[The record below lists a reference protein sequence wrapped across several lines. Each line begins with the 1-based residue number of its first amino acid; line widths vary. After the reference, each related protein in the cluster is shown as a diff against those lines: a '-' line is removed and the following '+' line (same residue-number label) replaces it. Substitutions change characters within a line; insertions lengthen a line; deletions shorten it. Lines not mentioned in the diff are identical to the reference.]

1 MKKKLI
7 LFIATALTL
16 SACDDLFEPA
26 IENHQQV
33 DQMYDDQEYMRGVLQ
48 TVYSQ
53 IPGYYDNSEYATDDA
68 VTNEPG
74 NTFMQMA
81 TGAWTNTSYNPL
93 SQWTNSF
100 NAIQYIHLYL
110 LHAPNVTWSTNEEQN
125 ALFARRLEGE
135 AYGLRGMFYYFLMR
149 AHAGFGTNG
158 ELLGVPLVLE
168 FMEGGNANYNMP
180 RASFQECVDQI
191 NSDLKRAEELLP
203 LEYNDVTEVP
213 AKFQDIC
220 TDIANYNN
228 VMGDKAH
235 LLFNGLAAKAFR
247 ARLAL
252 LAASPLYQDA
262 SNATTWADAADL
274 TADVLDYN
282 GGLGSFETDPVRGL
296 EYYSPTVVSSISNGN
311 NPKEILWRNNSNSK
325 SSSGG
330 DKDQE
335 SANFPPSL
343 YGTGRMNPSQN
354 LVDAFPMVNGYPID
368 DVNSGYDAN
377 NPYANRD
384 PRLDKYILHN
394 GSVISETSVT
404 INITNGSADGIN
416 VTQNSSTRTGYYM
429 KKRLRWDVSC
439 DPAASANQ
447 PHYTPRIRYTEMYL
461 NYAEAANEAWGPKGT
476 GSHGYSAYDV
486 IKAIRLRAGIGGTDD
501 PYLEACANS
510 QEQMRELIRNERRL
524 ELCFEGFRFWDVRR
538 WKVDMNLLNEPVYG
552 LQWNGE
558 SYERFLVEERSYED
572 YMYFSPIPNSE
583 VLKYDQLIQNKG
595 WE

>member
-26 IENHQQV
+26 VENNQIV
-33 DQMYDDQEYMRGVLQ
+33 EQMYDDQEYMRGILH

-53 IPGYYDNSEYATDDA
+53 VPGYYDNGDYATDDA

-74 NTFMQMA
+74 NSLRQMA

-93 SQWTNSF
+93 SQWTNSY
-100 NAIQYIHLYL
+100 NAIQYINLYL

-135 AYGLRGMFYYFLMR
+135 AYGLRGMFYYYLMR

-158 ELLGVPLVLE
+158 ELLGVPLFLE
-168 FMEGGNANYNMP
+168 FLEGANANYNLP

-191 NSDLKRAEELLP
+191 NSDLQRAEELLP
-203 LEYNDVTEVP
+203 LEYDDVTEVP
-213 AKFQDIC
+213 AKFQSIC

-228 VMGDKAH
+228 VMGAKARG
-235 LLFNGLAAKAFR
+235 LMNGLIAQAFR
-247 ARLAL
+247 AQMAL

-262 SNATTWADAADL
+262 SNTTDWAAAADAA
-274 TADVLDYN
+274 AKVLDYKGGVSGLDPN
-282 GGLGSFETDPVRGL
+282 GV
-296 EYYSPTVVSSISNGN
+296 EYYSAAITNALGDGINPAEIIWRTNKDRGSNT
-311 NPKEILWRNNSNSK
+311 
-325 SSSGG
+325 
-330 DKDQE
+330 QE

-354 LVDAFPMVNGYPID
+354 LVDAFPMANGYPID
-368 DVNSGYDAN
+368 NANSGYNAN
-377 NPYANRD
+377 DPYANRD
-384 PRLDKYILHN
+384 PRLDKYIIHN
-394 GSVISETSVT
+394 GSSISEKGVT
-404 INITNGSADGIN
+404 INITTGNADGIN
-416 VTQNSSTRTGYYM
+416 TTESRSTRTGYYL
-429 KKRLRWDVSC
+429 KKRMRWDVNL
-439 DPAASANQ
+439 DPGASTNQ
-447 PHYTPRIRYTEMYL
+447 PHYIARIRYTEMFL

-476 GSHGYSAYDV
+476 GTHGYSAYDV
-486 IKAIRLRAGIGGTDD
+486 IKAIRQRAGVGGTDD

-510 QEQMRELIRNERRL
+510 QDQMRGLIRNERRL
-524 ELCFEGFRFWDVRR
+524 ELCFDGFRFWDVRR
-538 WKVDMNLLNEPVYG
+538 WKLDINEPVYG

-558 SYERFLVEERSYED
+558 TYERFLVEERSYKD

-583 VLKYDQLIQNKG
+583 ILKYDQLIQNKG

>member
-26 IENHQQV
+26 VENNQIV
-33 DQMYDDQEYMRGVLQ
+33 EQMYDDQEYMRGILH

-53 IPGYYDNSEYATDDA
+53 VPGYYDNGDYATDDA

-74 NTFMQMA
+74 NSLRQMA

-93 SQWTNSF
+93 SQWTNSY
-100 NAIQYIHLYL
+100 NAIQYINLYL

-135 AYGLRGMFYYFLMR
+135 AYGLRGMFYYYLMR

-158 ELLGVPLVLE
+158 ELLGVPLFLE
-168 FMEGGNANYNMP
+168 FLEGANANYNLP

-191 NSDLKRAEELLP
+191 NSDLQRAEELLP
-203 LEYNDVTEVP
+203 LEYDDVTEVP
-213 AKFQDIC
+213 AKFQSIC

-228 VMGDKAH
+228 VMGAKARG
-235 LLFNGLAAKAFR
+235 LMNGLIAQAFR
-247 ARLAL
+247 AQMAL

-262 SNATTWADAADL
+262 SNTTDWAAAADAA
-274 TADVLDYN
+274 AKVLDYKGGVSGLDPN
-282 GGLGSFETDPVRGL
+282 GV
-296 EYYSPTVVSSISNGN
+296 EYYSAAITNALGDGINPAEIIWRTNKDGGSNT
-311 NPKEILWRNNSNSK
+311 
-325 SSSGG
+325 
-330 DKDQE
+330 QE

-354 LVDAFPMVNGYPID
+354 LVDAFPMANGYPID
-368 DVNSGYDAN
+368 NANSGYNAN
-377 NPYANRD
+377 DPYANRD
-384 PRLDKYILHN
+384 PRLDKYIIHN
-394 GSVISETSVT
+394 GSSISEKGVT
-404 INITNGSADGIN
+404 INITTGNADGIN
-416 VTQNSSTRTGYYM
+416 TTESRSTRTGYYL
-429 KKRLRWDVSC
+429 KKRMRWDVNL
-439 DPAASANQ
+439 DPGASTNQ
-447 PHYTPRIRYTEMYL
+447 PHYIARIRYTEMFL

-476 GSHGYSAYDV
+476 GTHGYSAYDV
-486 IKAIRLRAGIGGTDD
+486 IKAIRQRAGVGGTDD

-510 QEQMRELIRNERRL
+510 QDQMRELIRNERRL
-524 ELCFEGFRFWDVRR
+524 ELCFDGFRFWDVRR
-538 WKVDMNLLNEPVYG
+538 WKLDINEPVYG

-558 SYERFLVEERSYED
+558 TYERFLVEERSYKD

-583 VLKYDQLIQNKG
+583 ILKYDQLIQNKG

>member
-26 IENHQQV
+26 VENNQIV
-33 DQMYDDQEYMRGVLQ
+33 EQMYDDQEYMRGILH

-53 IPGYYDNSEYATDDA
+53 VPGYYDNGDYATDDA

-74 NTFMQMA
+74 NSLRQMA

-93 SQWTNSF
+93 SQWTNSY
-100 NAIQYIHLYL
+100 NAIQYINLYL

-135 AYGLRGMFYYFLMR
+135 AYGLRGMFYYYLMR

-158 ELLGVPLVLE
+158 ELLGVPLFLE
-168 FMEGGNANYNMP
+168 FLEGANANYNLP

-191 NSDLKRAEELLP
+191 NSDLQRAEELLP
-203 LEYNDVTEVP
+203 LEYDDVTEVP
-213 AKFQDIC
+213 AKFQSIC

-228 VMGDKAH
+228 VMGAKARG
-235 LLFNGLAAKAFR
+235 LMNGLIAQAFR
-247 ARLAL
+247 AQMAL

-262 SNATTWADAADL
+262 SNTTDWAAAADAA
-274 TADVLDYN
+274 AKVLDYKGGVSGLDPN
-282 GGLGSFETDPVRGL
+282 GV
-296 EYYSPTVVSSISNGN
+296 EYYSAAITNALGDGINPAEIIWRTNKDGGSNT
-311 NPKEILWRNNSNSK
+311 
-325 SSSGG
+325 
-330 DKDQE
+330 QE

-354 LVDAFPMVNGYPID
+354 LVDAFPMANGYPID
-368 DVNSGYDAN
+368 NANSGYNAN
-377 NPYANRD
+377 DPYANRD
-384 PRLDKYILHN
+384 PRLDKYIIHN
-394 GSVISETSVT
+394 GSSISEKGVT
-404 INITNGSADGIN
+404 INITTGNADGIN
-416 VTQNSSTRTGYYM
+416 TTESRSTRTGYYL
-429 KKRLRWDVSC
+429 KKRMRWDVNL
-439 DPAASANQ
+439 DPGASTNQ
-447 PHYTPRIRYTEMYL
+447 PHYIARIRYTEMFL

-476 GSHGYSAYDV
+476 GTHGYSAYDV
-486 IKAIRLRAGIGGTDD
+486 IKAIRQRAGVGGTDD

-510 QEQMRELIRNERRL
+510 QDQMRGLIRNERRL
-524 ELCFEGFRFWDVRR
+524 ELCFDGFRFWDVRR
-538 WKVDMNLLNEPVYG
+538 WKLDINEPVYG

-558 SYERFLVEERSYED
+558 TYERFLVEERSYKD

-583 VLKYDQLIQNKG
+583 ILKYDQLIQNKG

>member
-7 LFIATALTL
+7 LFIASALTL

-26 IENHQQV
+26 IENNQIV
-33 DQMYDDQEYMRGVLQ
+33 EQMYGDQEYMRGILH

-53 IPGYYDNSEYATDDA
+53 VPNYYDNGDYATDDA

-74 NTFMQMA
+74 NSLRQMA

-93 SQWTNSF
+93 SQWTNSY
-100 NAIQYIHLYL
+100 NAIQYINLYL
-110 LHAPNVTWSTNEEQN
+110 LHAPNVTWSTNEEQD

-135 AYGLRGMFYYFLMR
+135 AYGLRGMFYYYLMR

-158 ELLGVPLVLE
+158 ELLGVPLFLE
-168 FMEGGNANYNMP
+168 FLEGANANYNLP

-191 NSDLKRAEELLP
+191 NSDLQRAEELLP

-213 AKFQDIC
+213 AKFQSIC

-228 VMGDKAH
+228 VMGAKARG
-235 LLFNGLAAKAFR
+235 LMNGLIAQAFR
-247 ARLAL
+247 AQMAI

-262 SNATTWADAADL
+262 SNTTDWVEAADAA
-274 TADVLDYN
+274 AKVLDYK
-282 GGLGSFETDPVRGL
+282 GGVSGL
-296 EYYSPTVVSSISNGN
+296 ASDGVEYYSAAITNALSDGI
-311 NPKEILWRNNSNSK
+311 NPAEIIWRTNKDGGSNS
-325 SSSGG
+325 
-330 DKDQE
+330 QE
-335 SANFPPSL
+335 NANFPPSL

-368 DVNSGYDAN
+368 DANSGYDAN

-394 GSVISETSVT
+394 GSVISEKNVT
-404 INITNGSADGIN
+404 LNITTGNADGIN
-416 VTQNSSTRTGYYM
+416 TTESRSTRTGYYM
-429 KKRLRWDVSC
+429 KKRMRWDVNLN
-439 DPAASANQ
+439 PGATTNQ
-447 PHYTPRIRYTEMYL
+447 PHYIARIRYTEMYL

-486 IKAIRLRAGIGGTDD
+486 IKAIRQRAGVGGTDD

-524 ELCFEGFRFWDVRR
+524 ELCFDGFRFWDVRR
-538 WKVDMNLLNEPVYG
+538 WKLDINEPVYG
-552 LQWNGE
+552 LRWNGE
-558 SYERFLVEERSYED
+558 SYERFLVEERSYKD

-583 VLKYDQLIQNKG
+583 ILKYDQLIQNKG

>member
-7 LFIATALTL
+7 LFIASALTL

-26 IENHQQV
+26 IENNQIV
-33 DQMYDDQEYMRGVLQ
+33 EQMYGDQEYMRGILH

-53 IPGYYDNSEYATDDA
+53 VPNYYDNGDYATDDA

-74 NTFMQMA
+74 NSLRQMA

-93 SQWTNSF
+93 SQWTNSY
-100 NAIQYIHLYL
+100 NAIQYINLYL
-110 LHAPNVTWSTNEEQN
+110 LHAPNVTWSTNEEQD

-135 AYGLRGMFYYFLMR
+135 AYGLRGLFYYYLMR

-158 ELLGVPLVLE
+158 ELLGVPLFLE
-168 FMEGGNANYNMP
+168 FLEGANANYNLP

-191 NSDLKRAEELLP
+191 NSDLQRAEELLP

-213 AKFQDIC
+213 AKFQSIC

-228 VMGDKAH
+228 VMGAKARG
-235 LLFNGLAAKAFR
+235 LMNGLIAQAFR
-247 ARLAL
+247 AQMAI

-262 SNATTWADAADL
+262 SNTTDWVEAADAA
-274 TADVLDYN
+274 AKVLDYK
-282 GGLGSFETDPVRGL
+282 GGVSGL
-296 EYYSPTVVSSISNGN
+296 ASDGVEYYSAAITNALSDGI
-311 NPKEILWRNNSNSK
+311 NPAEIIWRTNKDGGSNS
-325 SSSGG
+325 
-330 DKDQE
+330 QE
-335 SANFPPSL
+335 NANFPPSL

-368 DVNSGYDAN
+368 DANSGYDAN

-394 GSVISETSVT
+394 GSVISEKNVT
-404 INITNGSADGIN
+404 LNITTGNADGIN
-416 VTQNSSTRTGYYM
+416 TTESRSTRTGYYM
-429 KKRLRWDVSC
+429 KKRMRWDVNLN
-439 DPAASANQ
+439 PGATTNQ
-447 PHYTPRIRYTEMYL
+447 PHYIARIRYTEMYL

-486 IKAIRLRAGIGGTDD
+486 IKAIRQRAGVGGTDD

-524 ELCFEGFRFWDVRR
+524 ELCFDGFRFWDVRR
-538 WKVDMNLLNEPVYG
+538 WKLDINEPVYG
-552 LQWNGE
+552 LRWNGE
-558 SYERFLVEERSYED
+558 SYERFLVEERSYKD

-583 VLKYDQLIQNKG
+583 ILKYDQLIQNKG

>member
-26 IENHQQV
+26 VENNQIV
-33 DQMYDDQEYMRGVLQ
+33 EQMYDDQEYMRGILH

-53 IPGYYDNSEYATDDA
+53 VPGYYDNGDYATDDA

-74 NTFMQMA
+74 NSLRQMA

-93 SQWTNSF
+93 SQWTNSY
-100 NAIQYIHLYL
+100 NAIQYINLYL
-110 LHAPNVTWSTNEEQN
+110 MHAPNVTWSTNEEQN

-135 AYGLRGMFYYFLMR
+135 AYGLRGMFYYYLMR

-158 ELLGVPLVLE
+158 ELLGVPLFLE
-168 FMEGGNANYNMP
+168 FLEGANANYNLP

-191 NSDLKRAEELLP
+191 NSDLQRAEELLP
-203 LEYNDVTEVP
+203 LEYDDVTEVP
-213 AKFQDIC
+213 AKFQSIC

-228 VMGDKAH
+228 VMGAKARG
-235 LLFNGLAAKAFR
+235 LMNGLIAQAFR
-247 ARLAL
+247 AQMAL

-262 SNATTWADAADL
+262 SNTTDWAAAADAA
-274 TADVLDYN
+274 AKVLDYKGGVSGLDPN
-282 GGLGSFETDPVRGL
+282 GV
-296 EYYSPTVVSSISNGN
+296 EYYSAAITNALGDGINPAEIIWRTNKDGGSNT
-311 NPKEILWRNNSNSK
+311 
-325 SSSGG
+325 
-330 DKDQE
+330 QE

-354 LVDAFPMVNGYPID
+354 LVDAFPMANGYPID
-368 DVNSGYDAN
+368 NANSGYNAN
-377 NPYANRD
+377 DPYANRD
-384 PRLDKYILHN
+384 PRLDKYIIHN
-394 GSVISETSVT
+394 GSSISEKGVT
-404 INITNGSADGIN
+404 INITTGNADGIN
-416 VTQNSSTRTGYYM
+416 TTESRSTRTGYYL
-429 KKRLRWDVSC
+429 KKRMRWDVNL
-439 DPAASANQ
+439 DPGASTNQ
-447 PHYTPRIRYTEMYL
+447 PHYIARIRYTEMFL

-476 GSHGYSAYDV
+476 GTHGYSAYDV
-486 IKAIRLRAGIGGTDD
+486 IKAIRQRAGVGGTDD

-510 QEQMRELIRNERRL
+510 QDQMRGLIRNERRL
-524 ELCFEGFRFWDVRR
+524 ELCFDGFRFWDVRR
-538 WKVDMNLLNEPVYG
+538 WKLDINEPVYG

-558 SYERFLVEERSYED
+558 TYERFLVEERSYKD

-583 VLKYDQLIQNKG
+583 ILKYDQLIQNKG